1 MNMMGI
7 LWNLGTFLLALGIL
21 IAAHEFGHFWVA
33 RRCGVYVER
42 FSIGFG
48 KSLWRKVGKDGTE
61 YTLAMIPLGGYVKM
75 LDERVDDVPADKK
88 HMAFNNKPLWQRS
101 AIVAAGPMANFLFAI
116 FAYWVVYLIGIPAV
130 RPIIGDVAPQSI
142 AAEAGISSG
151 MELKSISGIKTAD
164 WESANMAMI
173 SHIGDKEMVITVT
186 EPNNDY
192 EVQRTLNLTTWSFD
206 PESERVLTSL
216 GIAPYS
222 PAITLSI
229 SQLVE
234 DGAAIDA
241 GFRLNDKIV
250 AIDNTPITQWQ
261 EVVDAVR
268 SHPEQ
273 ALLFDLEREG
283 QRVSVTLTPKSK
295 KLANDELIGY
305 AGFAPEVEAWPESYR
320 INLQF
325 GPIEAVGKAT
335 EKTWQLV
342 TLTFDMVTKLVTGD
356 VALKNLSG
364 PISIAKGAG
373 MTADY
378 GLVYFLGFLALI
390 SVNLGIV
397 NLLPLPVLDG
407 GHLMFFAV
415 EAVTRRPVPE
425 RIQDFGYR
433 VGSAILVALMAVA
446 LFNDFTRL

>member
-1 MNMMGI
+1 MMSI
-7 LWNLGTFLLALGIL
+7 LWNLGSFILALGIL
-21 IAAHEFGHFWVA
+21 IAVHEFGHFWVA

-101 AIVAAGPMANFLFAI
+101 AIVAAGPMANFIFAI

-192 EVQRTLNLTTWSFD
+192 EVQRTLNLSTWSFD
-206 PESERVLTSL
+206 PESERVLTTL

-229 SQLVE
+229 SQLV
-234 DGAAIDA
+234 DGGAAIDA

-250 AIDNTPITQWQ
+250 AIDNTPISQWQ

-325 GPIEAVGKAT
+325 GPIDAVGKAT

-342 TLTFDMVTKLVTGD
+342 TLTFGMVTKLVTGD

-407 GHLMFFAV
+407 GHLMYFAI
-415 EAVTRRPVPE
+415 EAVTRRPVSE
-425 RIQDFGYR
+425 RVQDLGYR

>member
-1 MNMMGI
+1 MMSI
-7 LWNLGTFLLALGIL
+7 LWNLGSFILALGIL
-21 IAAHEFGHFWVA
+21 IAVHEFGHFWVA

-101 AIVAAGPMANFLFAI
+101 AIVAAGPMANFIFAI

-192 EVQRTLNLTTWSFD
+192 EVQRTLNLSSWSFD
-206 PESERVLTSL
+206 PESERVLTTL

-229 SQLVE
+229 SQLV
-234 DGAAIDA
+234 DGGAAIDA

-250 AIDNTPITQWQ
+250 AIDNTPISQWQ

-325 GPIEAVGKAT
+325 GPIDAVGKAT

-342 TLTFDMVTKLVTGD
+342 TLTFGMVTKLVTGD

-407 GHLMFFAV
+407 GHLMYFAI
-415 EAVTRRPVPE
+415 EAVTRRPVSE
-425 RIQDFGYR
+425 RVQDLGYR

>member
-1 MNMMGI
+1 MMDI
-7 LWNLGTFLLALGIL
+7 LWNLGSFLLALGIL

-192 EVQRTLNLTTWSFD
+192 EVQRTLNLSTWSFD

-222 PAITLSI
+222 PEITLSI